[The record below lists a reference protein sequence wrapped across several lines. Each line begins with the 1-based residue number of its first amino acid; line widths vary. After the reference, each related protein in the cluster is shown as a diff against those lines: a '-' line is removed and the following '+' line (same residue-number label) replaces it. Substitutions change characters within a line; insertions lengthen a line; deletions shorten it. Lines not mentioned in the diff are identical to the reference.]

1 MNRKLVVL
9 LVFVFLALP
18 GYAFARVYDVKLSG
32 AQEVPANDSQ
42 ATGECL
48 AYLNDAQNQLTVI
61 CQHDVQDVTAA
72 HIHRAPAGENGSPIL
87 PFDSPVSPFK
97 QTFSVTAQDVADL
110 MAGNLY
116 VNVHSTDF
124 PDGEIRG
131 QIGPP
136 ADGGVYF
143 MLDGDQEVPPVD
155 TQSTGACIGVLDP
168 LRTMFKLACGNDVAD
183 VTAVDIY
190 RGMAGGTGPMVFSL
204 GASTTVFADVTA
216 SDLPDCPGL
225 PGFLDD
231 LWYGNLYVNVL
242 SDANPDGEIRGQ
254 IGTPELT
261 LYFPQF
267 GNGQD
272 PTSGASITSS
282 LVLTNTSTTT
292 EASGTVYF
300 YDTEGQPLSV
310 GLVGGSGVVQPGP
323 PVSQVAF
330 TIPPL
335 GTLTLDT
342 DGTGDVVLGSAKVQ
356 SNVPLNGIIRFS
368 LPGIGI
374 AGFGSGAPLVR
385 ATTPARNAGGVRTA
399 VAIRNNDPWPIHVT
413 LTLLGEDG
421 GVPALME
428 AGENV
433 KTFPIPAN
441 GRLAQF
447 VDEYFNDPSIDLTEF
462 SGSLMI
468 STQDGS
474 FSAVSLELGTSPGLF
489 TSLPVS
495 PVVGP

>member
-32 AQEVPANDSQ
+32 TQEVPTNDSQ

-61 CQHDVQDVTAA
+61 CQQDVQNVTAA
-72 HIHRAPAGENGSPIL
+72 HIHRAPAGENGPPIL

-116 VNVHSTDF
+116 VNVHSTEF

-183 VTAVDIY
+183 VTGVDIY
-190 RGMAGGTGPMVFSL
+190 RGMEGGTGPMVFSL
-204 GASTTVFADVTA
+204 GASTTVFSDVTA

-242 SDANPDGEIRGQ
+242 SDTNPDGEVRGQ
-254 IGTPELT
+254 ISTPELSI
-261 LYFPQF
+261 YFPQF
-267 GNGQD
+267 GNGGD
-272 PTSGASITSS
+272 PGSQAVTSS
-282 LVLTNTSTTT
+282 IVLVNTSTTT
-292 EASGTVYF
+292 AASGTISLF
-300 YDTEGQPLSV
+300 DEGGNPLEV
-310 GLVGGSGVVQPGP
+310 TLTGGGLVG
-323 PVSQVAF
+323 PVSPQSEF
-330 TIPPL
+330 TFSLPPL
-335 GTLTLDT
+335 GTATYTT
-342 DGTGDVVLGSAKVQ
+342 DGQGNLVRGSAQVQ
-356 SNVPLNGIIRFS
+356 SNVPLGGTIRFH
-368 LPGIGI
+368 LPGIGV
-374 AGFGSGAPLVR
+374 AGFGSSPAMVR
-385 ATTPARNAGGVRTA
+385 ATTPVRREGTLDTA
-399 VAIRNNDPWPIHVT
+399 VAIRNDETWPINVT
-413 LTLLGEDG
+413 LTLLDEDG
-421 GVPALME
+421 VAPAGID
-428 AGENV
+428 AGANIVE
-433 KTFPIPAN
+433 KKIPAK
-441 GRLAQF
+441 GRLAKF
-447 VDEYFNDPSIDLTEF
+447 INEYFTDPSLDLSSF

-474 FSAVSLELGTSPGLF
+474 FSAIALELDSSSALF